1 MQLLKT
7 RATLVA
13 KLILPRLGNKQNRPC
28 LSDEIV
34 FFFLVSYQEKHV
46 LTRWWLDLVF

>member
-13 KLILPRLGNKQNRPC
+13 KLILPRLGNKQKSS
-28 LSDEIV
+28 LFV
-34 FFFLVSYQEKHV
+34 G
-46 LTRWWLDLVF
+46 